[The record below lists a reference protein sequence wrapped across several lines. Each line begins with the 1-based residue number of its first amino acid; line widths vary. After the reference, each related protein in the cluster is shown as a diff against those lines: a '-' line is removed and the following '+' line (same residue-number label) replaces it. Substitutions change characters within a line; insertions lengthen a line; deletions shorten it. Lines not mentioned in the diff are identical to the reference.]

1 MTDLERARLAALEEK
16 YRGLQGDMPP
26 WGDVIFLLRMLA
38 AARREGAEEAQ
49 KNTAR
54 MIYDAHKAGTLS
66 GAEEM
71 RERAAERL
79 RNFPNAR
86 LIIRAIRALPLTP
99 EEPT

>member
-26 WGDVIFLLRMLA
+26 FGDVTFLLRMVA
-38 AARREGAEEAQ
+38 ATRRE
-49 KNTAR
+49 
-54 MIYDAHKAGTLS
+54 

-71 RERAAERL
+71 RERAAAATTFCCFECSRV
-79 RNFPNAR
+79 
-86 LIIRAIRALPLTP
+86 IRALPLTP